1 MSYVYNKLTIEDIDK
16 VIKSMFIKS
25 YDYSRYTIY
34 TGIIGHIIIDLTL
47 LSSYYDI
54 PLWNYK
60 TLGKHSKYD
69 LVLNIGTIEYK
80 YKSGKVKKFSNS
92 HSNLKIYF
100 KIKSG
105 WFTVYNG
112 TTYLFETKELTGT
125 TFENIKKLKL

>member
-1 MSYVYNKLTIEDIDK
+1 MLPVYKKFTRRDFDE
-16 VIKSMFIKS
+16 VIKNMFIKS
-25 YDYSRYTIY
+25 YEYSRYTAH
-34 TGIIGHIIIDLTL
+34 TGIVGHIIIDLTL

-54 PLWNYK
+54 PLWDYK
-60 TLGKHSKYD
+60 VLGKYSKYD

-80 YKSGKVKKFSNS
+80 YKSGEVKKFSNS

-112 TTYLFETKELTGT
+112 TTYLFETKKLTGS